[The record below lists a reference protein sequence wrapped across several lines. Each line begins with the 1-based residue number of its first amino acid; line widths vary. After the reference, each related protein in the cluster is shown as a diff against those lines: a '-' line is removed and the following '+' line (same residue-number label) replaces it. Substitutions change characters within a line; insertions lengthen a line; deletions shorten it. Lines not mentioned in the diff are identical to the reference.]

1 MKIAIIPARGGSKRI
16 PRKNIKEFR
25 GKPIIAYSI
34 ETALESACFDHVV
47 VSTDDDEIAKVARA
61 YGAEVPFMR
70 PAEISDDYASTMD
83 VLRHDVNAAEKAY
96 GKTLKLACCLYA
108 TAPFVTVESIREG
121 LRKIE
126 ADTELQF
133 AFTVTSFPFPIQRA
147 LRIDGND
154 RVQML
159 QPEFEKSRS
168 QDLEETYHD
177 AGQFYWFRR
186 DAVFENCG
194 IFSANSAPIVL
205 PRERVQDIDTEEDW
219 RGAELAYQLL
229 QNRG

>member
-1 MKIAIIPARGGSKRI
+1 MLPLRYRSICYRRI
-16 PRKNIKEFR
+16 N
-25 GKPIIAYSI
+25 
-34 ETALESACFDHVV
+34 LEGF
-47 VSTDDDEIAKVARA
+47 E
-61 YGAEVPFMR
+61 
-70 PAEISDDYASTMD
+70 
-83 VLRHDVNAAEKAY
+83 
-96 GKTLKLACCLYA
+96 
-108 TAPFVTVESIREG
+108 
-121 LRKIE
+121 KIE